1 MVVKCIE
8 SSFKR
13 KTKSGVTND
22 NNKELEELLLP
33 FDSAFPLQSHIS
45 MAGRFPAST
54 QEREIS
60 VVMRGCPGLAQPAT
74 EVSYLLLS
82 HCLTQPLLLVR
93 DPLPQNPV
101 VNLADTLLKSGLARA
116 LFSAVSFL
124 FYSAKH
130 GKSPSMALE
139 VAVGSPVNIMS
150 LVRSCF
156 LGVSGY
162 FAKTF
167 CMTKRAWNY
176 VDTRV
181 GNDGSDCF
189 PT

>member
-1 MVVKCIE
+1 
-8 SSFKR
+8 
-13 KTKSGVTND
+13 
-22 NNKELEELLLP
+22 
-33 FDSAFPLQSHIS
+33 

-54 QEREIS
+54 QEREVS
-60 VVMRGCPGLAQPAT
+60 VVMRGVIPSATPAIT
-74 EVSYLLLS
+74 

-93 DPLPQNPV
+93 DPLPQNPI
-101 VNLADTLLKSGLARA
+101 VNLPHTLLKPGLA
-116 LFSAVSFL
+116 LVSAVSFL
-124 FYSAKH
+124 FYSATH

>member
-1 MVVKCIE
+1 M
-8 SSFKR
+8 
-13 KTKSGVTND
+13 
-22 NNKELEELLLP
+22 
-33 FDSAFPLQSHIS
+33 
-45 MAGRFPAST
+45 
-54 QEREIS
+54 
-60 VVMRGCPGLAQPAT
+60 
-74 EVSYLLLS
+74 
-82 HCLTQPLLLVR
+82 LVR
-93 DPLPQNPV
+93 DLLPQNPI
-101 VNLADTLLKSGLARA
+101 VNLPHTLLKPGLA

-124 FYSAKH
+124 FYAAKH

-150 LVRSCF
+150 LVCSCF

-162 FAKTF
+162 SAKTF

>member
-1 MVVKCIE
+1 M
-8 SSFKR
+8 
-13 KTKSGVTND
+13 
-22 NNKELEELLLP
+22 
-33 FDSAFPLQSHIS
+33 
-45 MAGRFPAST
+45 
-54 QEREIS
+54 
-60 VVMRGCPGLAQPAT
+60 
-74 EVSYLLLS
+74 
-82 HCLTQPLLLVR
+82 LVR
-93 DPLPQNPV
+93 DPLPRNTI
-101 VNLADTLLKSGLARA
+101 VNLAHTLLKSGLSQA

-124 FYSAKH
+124 FYTAKH

-139 VAVGSPVNIMS
+139 AAVGSPVNIMS

-162 FAKTF
+162 SAKTF

-181 GNDGSDCF
+181 ENDGSDCF